1 MRIYCFKDFFWNL
14 TKPYFMYESGKWY
27 NVKLSRGVYVFKES
41 DLMFGDKINLNRYFL
56 TESEY
61 RNYQIDKIINNHS

>member
-1 MRIYCFKDFFWNL
+1 
-14 TKPYFMYESGKWY
+14 MYESGKWY